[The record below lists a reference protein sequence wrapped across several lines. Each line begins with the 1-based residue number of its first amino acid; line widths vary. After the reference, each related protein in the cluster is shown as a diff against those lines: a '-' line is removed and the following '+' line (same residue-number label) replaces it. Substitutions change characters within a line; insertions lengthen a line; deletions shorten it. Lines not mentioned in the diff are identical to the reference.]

1 MKKIVIGA
9 TLAVAAGVG
18 VVSARGVW
26 QGEAGASV
34 PLAAMVPAE
43 PVGTEAV
50 PAGAEGAQPGAEV
63 GAAAAESAVDAAPTP
78 TEPVAIAAPERR
90 ATPPARSVAAPA
102 PEAPAVTPAP
112 DAPAPEAEAQGAD
125 AVAVLRKVSAVYAKV
140 TSIQADFSQRSVNP
154 ILKTTVE
161 SRGTLYQRR
170 PDRFL
175 MRFAE
180 PSGDVIVSDG
190 AYFWVY
196 YPSVDR
202 KQVIKMPASRGAGA
216 VDLQAQ
222 FVGDPVERFNAVLAG
237 REEVAGRNA
246 DVLLLTPRQPVG
258 YRALKVWV
266 DRGDGVIRRFEVTE
280 ESGLVRHFD
289 LSNVRLNPTLADS
302 LFRFTPPEGAHVV
315 ERG

>member
-1 MKKIVIGA
+1 VIGA

-18 VVSARGVW
+18 VVSGRGVR
-26 QGEAGASV
+26 QGEAGGSA
-34 PLAAMVPAE
+34 PLAAVVPVERA
-43 PVGTEAV
+43 GEAV
-50 PAGAEGAQPGAEV
+50 PAGEAGVQPGSVVNPAV
-63 GAAAAESAVDAAPTP
+63 ESAADAAPAP
-78 TEPVAIAAPERR
+78 AAPVASAAPERR
-90 ATPPARSVAAPA
+90 VAQPARSAAVPA
-102 PEAPAVTPAP
+102 EAPAMPHASEAP
-112 DAPAPEAEAQGAD
+112 VAEAEAQGGD
-125 AVAVLRKVSAVYAKV
+125 AVAVLRRVSSVYAKV

-237 REEVAGRNA
+237 REEVGGRSA
-246 DVLLLTPRQPVG
+246 DVLVLTPKQPMG
-258 YRALKVWV
+258 YRGLKVWV

-289 LSNVRLNPTLADS
+289 LSNVKLNPTLADS